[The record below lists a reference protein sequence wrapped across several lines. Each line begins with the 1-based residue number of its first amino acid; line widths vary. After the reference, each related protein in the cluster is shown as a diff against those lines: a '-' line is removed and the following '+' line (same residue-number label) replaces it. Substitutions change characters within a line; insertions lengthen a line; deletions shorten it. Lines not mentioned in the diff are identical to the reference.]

1 MERVRDR
8 EQPGASKNQDW
19 LKALSLVVERAKGSI
34 RCILVILPLLQLISL
49 LSTHPDFQT

>member
-8 EQPGASKNQDW
+8 EQTGASKNQDW
-19 LKALSLVVERAKGSI
+19 LKALSLVVERANGSI